1 MALPKISV
9 PVFTIKIPSTGKEL
23 KFRPFLVKEEKILL
37 MAQQS
42 ENSEILLALKQII
55 NNCCFDDLDVNQLAT
70 FDLEYVF
77 LKLRA
82 RSVNNIAKLR
92 YRDNEDDKVYDF
104 EVNLDE
110 VEIKV
115 DPENN
120 NKIDINGE
128 VGMILKFPSVAVT
141 EKMANITD
149 QSELLNK
156 ILIHTIDTIYDSENV
171 YPAKESTEQE
181 LIEFLENLDT
191 KSFEKIE
198 KFFSTMPKLYHELY
212 YKNSFDHD
220 RTIKLSSLQDFFT

>member
-77 LKLRA
+77 LKLRS

-110 VEIKV
+110 IEVKI

-120 NKIDINGE
+120 N
-128 VGMILKFPSVAVT
+128 
-141 EKMANITD
+141 
-149 QSELLNK
+149 SELIQNK
-156 ILIHTIDTIYDSENV
+156 NID
-171 YPAKESTEQE
+171 
-181 LIEFLENLDT
+181 
-191 KSFEKIE
+191 
-198 KFFSTMPKLYHELY
+198 
-212 YKNSFDHD
+212 
-220 RTIKLSSLQDFFT
+220 